1 MHIAYISMGAMGHVL
16 AALPFCGELKKMGH
30 RVSFFTAEFLREQ
43 VEAFG
48 VDFYPVE
55 SPLNKGGKG
64 DKNALEN
71 LLAELPMR
79 FLNEGACGVKDI
91 IKVLE
96 NDKPD
101 LIVNDKMAVAGR
113 LAASYLNVPIILF
126 FTSFAANETFNETLQ
141 WPEGIEETPARKE
154 ALKFAEDLQKQYGGK
169 VLTPYEIFASY
180 TDFNI
185 VTVDKRFQPCA
196 ETFPDDRFFFA
207 GPQIAQRAGE
217 EKWEGPN
224 NGKKTVYAS
233 LGTVFNNQPWFWPIL
248 FDAVKD
254 LDINLICSIGNMLKP
269 ADLGEIPANVSLH
282 AFLPQLKVLQNIDA
296 FVSHAGIGSIMEAT
310 WFGVPTLD
318 IPQMGDQFD
327 TANKVAELGIGTG
340 IFGRENITSE
350 NLRAGILDIL
360 ENPKYRENLAV
371 IQKDMHE
378 HMGPGNAAKAAIAW
392 VEGRKN

>member
-55 SPLNKGGKG
+55 SPLTKGGKG
-64 DKNALEN
+64 DKNALDN
-71 LLAELPMR
+71 LLAELPLR
-79 FLNEGACGVKDI
+79 FLNEGACGVKGI
-91 IKVLE
+91 VEVLE
-96 NDKPD
+96 KDKPD
-101 LIVNDKMAVAGR
+101 LIVNDKMAIAGR

-126 FTSFAANETFNETLQ
+126 FTSFAANEVFNETLQ

-154 ALKFAEDLQKQYGGK
+154 ALKLAEDLQKQYGGK
-169 VLTPYEIFASY
+169 LLTPYEIFATYS
-180 TDFNI
+180 DFNI
-185 VTVDKRFQPCA
+185 VTVDKRFQPYA
-196 ETFPDDRFFFA
+196 DTFDDAKFFFA
-207 GPQIAQRAGE
+207 GPQVAQRAGE
-217 EKWEGPN
+217 AQWEGPN

-254 LDINLICSIGNMLKP
+254 LDINLICSIGNMIDPK
-269 ADLGEIPANVSLH
+269 DLGEIPANVALYE
-282 AFLPQLKVLQNIDA
+282 FLPQLKVLQTVDA

-327 TANKVAELGIGTG
+327 TARKVAELEIGTG
-340 IFGRENITSE
+340 IFGREEITSE
-350 NLRAGILDIL
+350 KLRAGILDLL
-360 ENPKYRENLAV
+360 ENPKYKENLAV

-378 HMGPGNAAKAAIAW
+378 HMGPANAAKAALAW
-392 VEGRKN
+392 LEKQK

>member
-1 MHIAYISMGAMGHVL
+1 MHIAYVSMGAMGHVL

-64 DKNALEN
+64 DKNALDN

-126 FTSFAANETFNETLQ
+126 FTSFAANEVFNETLQ

-154 ALKFAEDLQKQYGGK
+154 ALKLAEDLQKQYGGK
-169 VLTPYEIFASY
+169 LLTPYEIFASY
-180 TDFNI
+180 TDYNI

-196 ETFPDDRFFFA
+196 ETFPDDKFFFA
-207 GPQIAQRAGE
+207 GPQVAQRAGE
-217 EKWEGPN
+217 ADWEGPN

-233 LGTVFNNQPWFWPIL
+233 LGTVFNNQPWFWPLL
-248 FDAVKD
+248 FEAVKD
-254 LDINLICSIGNMLKP
+254 LDINMICSIGSMMKP
-269 ADLGEIPANVSLH
+269 EDLGEIPENVALYP
-282 AFLPQLKVLQNIDA
+282 FLPQLKVLQCIDG

-327 TANKVAELGIGTG
+327 TAKKVAELGIGTG
-340 IFGRENITSE
+340 IFSREEITSE
-350 NLRAGILDIL
+350 KLHAGILDIL

-371 IQKDMHE
+371 IQKDMHDN
-378 HMGPGNAAKAAIAW
+378 MGPANAAKAALKW
-392 VEGRKN
+392 FEEHR

>member
-126 FTSFAANETFNETLQ
+126 FTSFAANEVFNETLQ

-154 ALKFAEDLQKQYGGK
+154 ALKLAEDLQKQYGGK

-196 ETFPDDRFFFA
+196 ETFPDDKFFFA

-217 EKWEGPN
+217 AEWEGPS

-254 LDINLICSIGNMLKP
+254 LDINLICSIGSMLKP
-269 ADLGEIPANVSLH
+269 EDLGEIPANVSLH
-282 AFLPQLKVLQNIDA
+282 AFLPQLKVLQNIDG

-327 TANKVAELGIGTG
+327 TAKKVAELGIGTG
-340 IFGRENITSE
+340 IFGRENIPSE
-350 NLRAGILDIL
+350 KLRAGILDIL

-371 IQKDMHE
+371 IQKDMHDN
-378 HMGPGNAAKAAIAW
+378 MGPGNAAKAAVKW
-392 VEGRKN
+392 LEEHK

>member
-64 DKNALEN
+64 DKNALDN

-126 FTSFAANETFNETLQ
+126 FTSFAANEVFNETLQ

-154 ALKFAEDLQKQYGGK
+154 ALKLAEDLQKQYGGK

-196 ETFPDDRFFFA
+196 ETFPDDKFFFA

-217 EKWEGPN
+217 AEWEGPN

-254 LDINLICSIGNMLKP
+254 LDINLICSIGSMLKP
-269 ADLGEIPANVSLH
+269 EDLGEIPANVSLH
-282 AFLPQLKVLQNIDA
+282 AFLPQLKVLQNIDG

-327 TANKVAELGIGTG
+327 TAKKVAELGIGTG

-350 NLRAGILDIL
+350 KLRAGILDIL
-360 ENPKYRENLAV
+360 DNPKYRENLAV

-378 HMGPGNAAKAAIAW
+378 NMGPGNAAKAALRW
-392 VEGRKN
+392 VEAQK

>member
-126 FTSFAANETFNETLQ
+126 FTSFAANEVFNETLQ
-141 WPEGIEETPARKE
+141 WLEGIEETPARKE
-154 ALKFAEDLQKQYGGK
+154 ALKLAEDLQKQYGGK

-196 ETFPDDRFFFA
+196 ETFPDDKFFFA

-217 EKWEGPN
+217 AEWEGPN

-254 LDINLICSIGNMLKP
+254 LDINLICSIGSMLKP
-269 ADLGEIPANVSLH
+269 EDLGEIPANVSLH
-282 AFLPQLKVLQNIDA
+282 AFLPQLKVLQNIDG

-327 TANKVAELGIGTG
+327 TAKKVAELGIGTG

-350 NLRAGILDIL
+350 KLRAGILDIL
-360 ENPKYRENLAV
+360 DNPKYRENLAV

-378 HMGPGNAAKAAIAW
+378 NMGPGNAAKAALRW
-392 VEGRKN
+392 VEAQK

>member
-1 MHIAYISMGAMGHVL
+1 MHIAYISMGAVGHVL

-30 RVSFFTAEFLREQ
+30 RVSFFTAEFLRSQ

-48 VDFYPVE
+48 VEFYPVE

-64 DKNALEN
+64 DKNALDN
-71 LLAELPMR
+71 LLAELPLR

-101 LIVNDKMAVAGR
+101 LIVNDKMAMSGR
-113 LAASYLNVPIILF
+113 LAASYLNVPRIQF
-126 FTSFAANETFNETLQ
+126 FTSFAANDVFNETLQ
-141 WPEGIEETPARKE
+141 WPEGIDETEPRKE
-154 ALKFAEDLQKQYGGK
+154 ALKLAEDLQKQYGGRL
-169 VLTPYEIFASY
+169 LTPYEMFAANPE
-180 TDFNI
+180 FNI

-196 ETFPDDRFFFA
+196 ETFGDDFFFA
-207 GPQIAQRAGE
+207 GPQIAVRAGE
-217 EKWEGPN
+217 ADWEGPD

-254 LDINLICSIGNMLKP
+254 LEINLICSIGSMLKP
-269 ADLGEIPANVSLH
+269 EDLGEIPANVKLYE
-282 AFLPQLKVLQNIDA
+282 FLPQLKVLQCVDG
-296 FVSHAGIGSIMEAT
+296 FVSHAGIGSIMEAS
-310 WFGVPTLD
+310 WFGVPTVC

-327 TANKVAELGIGTG
+327 TAKKVVELETGRG
-340 IFGRENITSE
+340 IFGREEITSE
-350 NLRAGILDIL
+350 NLKAAILDIL
-360 ENPKYRENLAV
+360 ENPKYRDNLAK

-378 HMGPGNAAKAAIAW
+378 NGGPVNAAKAALNW
-392 VEGRKN
+392 LESQK

>member
-101 LIVNDKMAVAGR
+101 LIVNDKMAVGGR

-126 FTSFAANETFNETLQ
+126 FTSFAANEVFNETDRISQ
-141 WPEGIEETPARKE
+141 SA
-154 ALKFAEDLQKQYGGK
+154 
-169 VLTPYEIFASY
+169 
-180 TDFNI
+180 
-185 VTVDKRFQPCA
+185 CA
-196 ETFPDDRFFFA
+196 VGMR
-207 GPQIAQRAGE
+207 
-217 EKWEGPN
+217 
-224 NGKKTVYAS
+224 
-233 LGTVFNNQPWFWPIL
+233 IL
-248 FDAVKD
+248 YR
-254 LDINLICSIGNMLKP
+254 
-269 ADLGEIPANVSLH
+269 
-282 AFLPQLKVLQNIDA
+282 QL
-296 FVSHAGIGSIMEAT
+296 
-310 WFGVPTLD
+310 
-318 IPQMGDQFD
+318 
-327 TANKVAELGIGTG
+327 
-340 IFGRENITSE
+340 
-350 NLRAGILDIL
+350 
-360 ENPKYRENLAV
+360 
-371 IQKDMHE
+371 
-378 HMGPGNAAKAAIAW
+378 
-392 VEGRKN
+392 

>member
-30 RVSFFTAEFLREQ
+30 KVSFFTAEFLREQ

-64 DKNALEN
+64 DKNALDN
-71 LLAELPMR
+71 LLAELPLR
-79 FLNEGACGVKDI
+79 FLKEGAAGVDDI

-96 NDKPD
+96 KDLPD
-101 LIVNDKMAVAGR
+101 LIVSDKMAMSGR
-113 LAASYLNVPIILF
+113 LAASYLKVPRIQF
-126 FTSFAANETFNETLQ
+126 FTSFAANDVFNETLQ
-141 WPEGIEETPARKE
+141 WPEGIEEAPARKE
-154 ALKFAEDLQKQYGGK
+154 ALKLAEELQAKYGGNL
-169 VLTPYEIFASY
+169 LTPYEMFAANPE
-180 TDFNI
+180 FNI
-185 VTVDKRFQPCA
+185 VTVDKRFQPFA
-196 ETFPDDRFFFA
+196 ETFGDDFFFV
-207 GPQIAQRAGE
+207 GPQIAERAGE
-217 EKWEGPN
+217 AGWEGPN

-248 FDAVKD
+248 FEAVKD
-254 LDINLICSIGNMLKP
+254 LDINLICSIGSMLKP
-269 ADLGEIPANVSLH
+269 EDLGEIPANVSLY

-327 TANKVAELGIGTG
+327 TAKKVQELGIGTG
-340 IFGRENITSE
+340 IFSREEITAE

-360 ENPKYRENLAV
+360 ENPSYREKLAV
-371 IQKDMHE
+371 IQKDMHDN
-378 HMGPGNAAKAAIAW
+378 MGPGNAAKVALKW
-392 VEGRKN
+392 LEEHK

>member
-48 VDFYPVE
+48 VDYYPVE

-64 DKNALEN
+64 DKNAMSN
-71 LLAELPMR
+71 LLAELPLR
-79 FLNEGACGVKDI
+79 FLNEGVCGVKDI

-113 LAASYLNVPIILF
+113 LAASYLHVPIILF
-126 FTSFAANETFNETLQ
+126 FTSFAANEVFNETGQ
-141 WPEGIEETPARKE
+141 WPEGIEETEPRKE
-154 ALKFAEDLQKQYGGK
+154 ALKLAEELQQQYGGNL
-169 VLTPYEIFASY
+169 LTPYEIFASY

-185 VTVDKRFQPCA
+185 VTVDKRFQPFA
-196 ETFPDDRFFFA
+196 ETFDDSKFFFA

-217 EKWEGPN
+217 AQWEGPK

-248 FDAVKD
+248 FEAVKD

-269 ADLGEIPANVSLH
+269 EDLGEIPANVSLYP
-282 AFLPQLKVLQNIDA
+282 FLPQLKVLQCIDG

-318 IPQMGDQFD
+318 IPQMGDQID
-327 TANKVAELGIGTG
+327 TAKKVQELGIGTG
-340 IFGRENITSE
+340 IFGRESITPE
-350 NLRAGILDIL
+350 TLRAGILDIL
-360 ENPKYRENLAV
+360 ENPKYKENLAV
-371 IQKDMHE
+371 IQKDMHD
-378 HMGPGNAAKAAIAW
+378 HMGPANAAKAALAW
-392 VEGRKN
+392 VESQK